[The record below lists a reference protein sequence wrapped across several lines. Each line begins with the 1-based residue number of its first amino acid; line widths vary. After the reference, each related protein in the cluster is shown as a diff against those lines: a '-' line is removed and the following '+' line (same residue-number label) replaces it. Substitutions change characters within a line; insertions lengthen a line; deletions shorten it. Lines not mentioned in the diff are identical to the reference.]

1 MDKYGCL
8 SETLG
13 NEIRQYDAS
22 YFTYD
27 EPVPFC
33 GLLIYPITMRHYND
47 FMLANPCLL
56 LNKNE
61 TIEGL
66 KQTHLEFLI
75 GKLNDQEEGQLWN
88 LRLSKLFELIFHF
101 KDGVR
106 CTQCGST
113 MTYAEFIAKNKEML
127 EAQQEGEEK
136 LAACQN
142 CGSTQFEAMIRY
154 AANPETKK
162 YELVVAGHKI
172 DAAAFERLRQ
182 IVMYQNL
189 PDYYDDSKI
198 DPDLKADYAERI
210 RIKSQKSGKA
220 TTEKKIVCVAAK
232 TSYKMDELYNMPIR
246 KFLMLLT
253 AVDDAMQYE
262 ATRVGM
268 MTGMVSMKE
277 PPEHWIYKKETDVMG
292 DAYKSLDE
300 FKSEMSQV

>member
-1 MDKYGCL
+1 M
-8 SETLG
+8 
-13 NEIRQYDAS
+13 
-22 YFTYD
+22 
-27 EPVPFC
+27 
-33 GLLIYPITMRHYND
+33 
-47 FMLANPCLL
+47 
-56 LNKNE
+56 
-61 TIEGL
+61 
-66 KQTHLEFLI
+66 
-75 GKLNDQEEGQLWN
+75 
-88 LRLSKLFELIFHF
+88 
-101 KDGVR
+101 
-106 CTQCGST
+106 
-113 MTYAEFIAKNKEML
+113 
-127 EAQQEGEEK
+127 
-136 LAACQN
+136 AACQN

-154 AANPETKK
+154 AVNPETKK

-182 IVMYQNL
+182 IIMYQNL

-198 DPDLKADYAERI
+198 DPDLKKDYAERI

-253 AVDDAMQYE
+253 AVDDAIQYE